1 MLALD
6 DDLRKALED
15 NHEPSYVAQA
25 FYGSDLTLEDVP
37 LDTDGTLTFSGDA
50 VMQATGT
57 VHVRRD
63 GDRSLVPHVDTDP
76 LAPTG
81 QELAIARVVT
91 VGEKSW
97 QIPLGRFRIQE
108 VPDMREYFRLWP
120 SMKEVV
126 GWECELK
133 LTDRFDIIDADNF
146 LVADAPVPGNST
158 WAEIARLS
166 PLPIARS
173 LPDKPVPPALAYK
186 SRMEAITDLMANI
199 GGVPH
204 LTREGSL
211 TARVKD
217 AWLTATV
224 PVFTLDG
231 VIDVSN
237 GMSNKRYNAVVS
249 RASGGSNDIVAVRE
263 ITDPA
268 NPIRVQGPLGRR
280 TYEHSSPLI
289 ENQSQADADADTTLR
304 RVSGRQAKTVTITC
318 LPRPDLELGDF
329 GMAIDRAA
337 RRTFLGEV
345 VEMTFS
351 LDPVADM
358 NVKLIVAEEV
368 EYQEDAP

>member
-25 FYGSDLTLEDVP
+25 FYGPDLTVEDVP
-37 LDTDGTLTFSGDA
+37 LDRDGSITFSGDA
-50 VMQATGT
+50 VMQGKGT
-57 VHVRRD
+57 VHIRRD
-63 GDRSLVPHVDTDP
+63 GERSLVPHDDTDP

-97 QIPLGRFRIQE
+97 QIPLGRFRIEE

-133 LTDRFDIIDADNF
+133 LTDRFDIIDSDDF

-166 PLPIARS
+166 PLPISRS
-173 LPDKPVPPALAYK
+173 LPDKSVPSALAYS
-186 SRMEAITDLMANI
+186 SRMDAITALMANI

-204 LTREGSL
+204 LTRDGSL

-217 AWLTATV
+217 AWLTATA

-231 VIDVSN
+231 VIDVSS

-249 RASGGSNDIVAVRE
+249 RSSGGSNDIVAVRE
-263 ITDPA
+263 IKDPA
-268 NPIRVQGPLGRR
+268 NPIRVDGPLGRR

-289 ENQSQADADADTTLR
+289 ETQSQADADAETTLR
-304 RVSGRQAKTVTITC
+304 RVSARQAKTVTITC
-318 LPRPDLELGDF
+318 LPRPDIELGDF
-329 GMAIDRAA
+329 GKAIDRAA

-345 VEMTFS
+345 LEMEFS
-351 LDPVADM
+351 LDPTADM
-358 NVKLIVAEEV
+358 TVTLIVAEEV
-368 EYQEDAP
+368 EYEGDTA

>member
-1 MLALD
+1 MLVLD

-25 FYGSDLTLEDVP
+25 FYGPDLTLEDVP
-37 LDTDGTLTFSGDA
+37 LDTDGSLTFSGDA
-50 VMQATGT
+50 VMQGKGT
-57 VHVRRD
+57 VHIRRD
-63 GDRSLVPHVDTDP
+63 GERSLVPHDDTDP

-97 QIPLGRFRIQE
+97 QIPLGRFRIEE

-133 LTDRFDIIDADNF
+133 LTDRFDIIDADDF

-158 WAEIARLS
+158 WAEITRLS
-166 PLPIARS
+166 PLPISRS
-173 LPDKPVPPALAYK
+173 LPDKSVPPALAYS
-186 SRMEAITDLMANI
+186 SRMDAITALMANI

-204 LTREGSL
+204 LTRDGSL

-249 RASGGSNDIVAVRE
+249 RSSGGSNDIVAVRE
-263 ITDPA
+263 INDPA
-268 NPIRVQGPLGRR
+268 NPIRVNGPLGRR

-289 ENQSQADADADTTLR
+289 ETQSQADADAATTLR
-304 RVSGRQAKTVTITC
+304 RVSARQAKTVTITC
-318 LPRPDLELGDF
+318 LPRPDIELGDF
-329 GMAIDRAA
+329 GKAIDRAA

-345 VEMTFS
+345 LEMEFS
-351 LDPVADM
+351 LDPAADM
-358 NVKLIVAEEV
+358 TVTLIVAEEV
-368 EYQEDAP
+368 EYEGDTA

>member
-1 MLALD
+1 MLALE

-25 FYGSDLTLEDVP
+25 FYGADLTLADVP
-37 LDTDGTLTFSGDA
+37 LDTDGSLTFSGDA

-63 GDRSLVPHVDTDP
+63 GDRSLVPHEDTDP

-133 LTDRFDIIDADNF
+133 LTDRFDIIDADDF

-158 WAEIARLS
+158 WAEITRLS
-166 PLPIARS
+166 PLPIVRS
-173 LPDKPVPPALAYK
+173 LPDKSVPPSLAYQ
-186 SRMEAITDLMANI
+186 SRMDAITALMANI

-204 LTREGSL
+204 LTRDGAL

-224 PVFTLDG
+224 PLFTLDG

-237 GMSNKRYNAVVS
+237 GMTNKRYNAVVS
-249 RASGGSNDIVAVRE
+249 RSSGGSNDIVAVRE
-263 ITDPA
+263 ITDPT
-268 NPIRVQGPLGRR
+268 NPIRVKGPLGRR
-280 TYEHSSPLI
+280 TYAHSSPLI
-289 ENQSQADADADTTLR
+289 ENQAQANADAETSLR
-304 RVSGRQAKTVTITC
+304 RVSARQAKTVTITC

-329 GMAIDRAA
+329 GVAIDRAA
-337 RRTFLGEV
+337 RRKFLGEV
-345 VEMTFS
+345 TEMRFP
-351 LDPVADM
+351 LDPTADM
-358 NVKLIVAEEV
+358 TVTLIVAEEV
-368 EYQEDAP
+368 PYEGDAG

>member
-25 FYGSDLTLEDVP
+25 FYGSDLTEADVP
-37 LDTDGTLTFSGDA
+37 LSISGSLSFSGDA

-57 VHVRRD
+57 VHVRKD
-63 GDRSLVPHVDTDP
+63 GDRSLVPHDDTDS

-91 VGEKSW
+91 VGETSW
-97 QIPLGRFRIQE
+97 QIPLGRFRIEE
-108 VPDMREYFRLWP
+108 VPDMREFFRLWP
-120 SMKEVV
+120 SQKEVV

-133 LTDRFDIIDADNF
+133 LTDRFDIIDADDF
-146 LVADAPVPGNST
+146 LVADAPVPGNTT

-166 PLPIARS
+166 PLPIVRS
-173 LPDKPVPPALAYK
+173 LPDKAVPPALTYK

-204 LTREGSL
+204 MTRDGSL
-211 TARVKD
+211 TARRKD

-231 VIDVSN
+231 VIEVSN
-237 GMSNKRYNAVVS
+237 GMTNKRYNAVVS
-249 RASGGSNDIVAVRE
+249 RSSGGSNDIVAVRE

-268 NPIRVQGPLGRR
+268 SPIRVKGPLGRR

-289 ENQSQADADADTTLR
+289 ETQAQADADAETTLR
-304 RVSGRQAKTVTITC
+304 RVSARQAKTVKITC

-329 GMAIDRAA
+329 GMAIDRVA
-337 RRTFLGEV
+337 RRRFLGEV
-345 VEMTFS
+345 TEMEFS
-351 LDPVADM
+351 LDPHEDM
-358 NVKLIVAEEV
+358 SVTLIVSEEV
-368 EYQEDAP
+368 EYDGDDA